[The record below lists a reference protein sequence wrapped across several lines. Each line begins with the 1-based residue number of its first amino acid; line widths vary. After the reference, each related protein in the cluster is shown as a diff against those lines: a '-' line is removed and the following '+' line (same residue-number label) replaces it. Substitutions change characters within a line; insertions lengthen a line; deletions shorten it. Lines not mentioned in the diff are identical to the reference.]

1 MCLAPMLHCC
11 STDCMNTTGLIPR
24 PNQLLTLPPL
34 LFVRSVCLTK
44 ADGCPVP
51 LRPLA
56 VLISLTWYIDL
67 QPRSIGEVFGFE
79 INATPEKNLE
89 NAEMDSQVNPSNM
102 TVIPSVLEELNML
115 DWPSLCQS
123 LHIYFRQHPL
133 LLFSSNFNLLKWMC
147 ASSVS
152 NEYYIILYYI

>member
-1 MCLAPMLHCC
+1 MCLVPMLHCC
-11 STDCMNTTGLIPR
+11 STDCMNTTGLIQR
-24 PNQLLTLPPL
+24 PNQLLTLPPPL
-34 LFVRSVCLTK
+34 YLRSVCLTK
-44 ADGCPVP
+44 ADGSPVP

-56 VLISLTWYIDL
+56 VLISLTCYIDL

-79 INATPEKNLE
+79 INTTPEKNQE

-152 NEYYIILYYI
+152 N